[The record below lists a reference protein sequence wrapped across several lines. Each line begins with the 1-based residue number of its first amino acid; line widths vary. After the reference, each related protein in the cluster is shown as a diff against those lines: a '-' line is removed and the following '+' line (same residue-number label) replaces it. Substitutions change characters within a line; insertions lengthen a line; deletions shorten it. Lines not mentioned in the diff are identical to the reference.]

1 MNLETPQ
8 YPAMPCLTFDLTTSA
23 SILGTEPD
31 ALLRFIQN
39 ENIPGVL
46 FFSERT
52 KVSVFTL
59 AHLLNTTP
67 EILMD
72 WLEDEALAELIE
84 EVDED
89 EWFEGD
95 EGRRVYESL
104 VAEESA

>member
-1 MNLETPQ
+1 
-8 YPAMPCLTFDLTTSA
+8 MPCLTLDLTTSA

-31 ALLRFIQN
+31 ALLRFIQH

-46 FFSERT
+46 FFSERPQ
-52 KVSVFTL
+52 VSVFTL

-67 EILMD
+67 EVLIN
-72 WLEDEALAELIE
+72 WLEDEALADLIE

-89 EWFEGD
+89 EWHEGD